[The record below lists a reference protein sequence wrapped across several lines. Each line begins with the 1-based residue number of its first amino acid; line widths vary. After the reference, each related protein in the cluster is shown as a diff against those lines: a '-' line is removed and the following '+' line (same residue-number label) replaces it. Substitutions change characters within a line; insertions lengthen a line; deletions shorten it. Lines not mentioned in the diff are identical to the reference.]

1 MTDDQLINLFQSL
14 QSGVLEALGE
24 VKQENQALKKD
35 VAAYKVIC
43 KNLTELR
50 EELQGKH
57 NKLENKYLELKEKH
71 ETLEKSVVLTRDMIN
86 REGRPKLDLSQLDIE
101 WIKEQRASGLS
112 LRKIAEQLNI
122 SHMTVNNILKQEERT
137 EPTATTQGTVNQTIK
152 KSSAFGGL

>member
-1 MTDDQLINLFQSL
+1 MTDEQLINLFEAL
-14 QSGVLEALGE
+14 KNGVLEALAE

-50 EELQGKH
+50 EELQGKY

-86 REGRPKLDLSQLDIE
+86 REGRPKLDLSQEDIK
-101 WIKEQRASGLS
+101 WIKEQRESGLS
-112 LRKIAEQLNI
+112 LRKIAEKLDI
-122 SHMTVNNILKQEERT
+122 SHVTVANVLKQECA
-137 EPTATTQGTVNQTIK
+137 EPTTTASKTTEGAK
-152 KSSAFGGL
+152 KSNSFGSM